1 MKHNGYT
8 LIELLAVIVILGLLT
23 AIIIPTIDA
32 ILDSNKEKAY
42 NIQVDLILSK
52 LEEWG
57 AANAFK
63 LPTEEGGTQVKTV
76 GELKSEG
83 FLEKDLRN
91 PKNDACISNDLE
103 LMITRKNNKYVYSI
117 VGEKIIDGSESDC
130 S

>member
-23 AIIIPTIDA
+23 ALIIPTIDA

-83 FLEKDLRN
+83 FLEKDL
-91 PKNDACISNDLE
+91 
-103 LMITRKNNKYVYSI
+103 
-117 VGEKIIDGSESDC
+117 
-130 S
+130 